1 MPGALL
7 RLLRPQENAG
17 VAAIEFAIYG
27 MVFLMIVA
35 ATVDIGLLIFTGS
48 QLDAAV
54 SAGAEYA
61 VNYGAL
67 VASNPSGLNTSISG
81 IVNNAVGTGWA
92 TSTINVNN
100 GNDSTHCYCPTG
112 TPGNWI
118 WGSTVTCGS
127 ACAGGGIGGQFVTI
141 TASRA
146 VRVTSKGLCQQER
159 GADALVPVFMIEDGE
174 QEPGPSRSGRR
185 RRPSV
190 GFVAGLRGS
199 GARWR

>member
-1 MPGALL
+1 MMRALL
-7 RLLRPQENAG
+7 RLLRPQEDSG

-61 VNYGAL
+61 VNNATL
-67 VASNPSGLNTSISG
+67 VGSNPSSLNTSISN
-81 IVNNAVGTGWA
+81 IVNNAIGTSWA
-92 TSTINVNN
+92 TSTVNVNN
-100 GNDSTHCYCPTG
+100 SNDSSHCYCPTR
-112 TPGNWI
+112 TPGNWT

-146 VRVTSKGLCQQER
+146 ITPLF
-159 GADALVPVFMIEDGE
+159 PTF
-174 QEPGPSRSGRR
+174 
-185 RRPSV
+185 
-190 GFVAGLRGS
+190 GFVAN
-199 GARWR
+199 GALTRNALVETQ